1 MVAQGQLDR
10 IAALIDRLRPLASK
24 QRGMPV
30 EAEDWN
36 TLVDAVVGVI
46 GIAREQERGAGTQ
59 LEERFASRA
68 HEHLSEVDIGWL
80 DADLKSSLSQTE
92 STVSTRQAISA
103 LTTRIEG
110 LAAEVARLTRTSET
124 QQKDI
129 DRSAVDNL
137 ERGRLLR
144 SFEDRFGGLENLR
157 TTVTGITQ
165 SLDGVQRNL
174 TRVLDL
180 GNSLSDPTGAR
191 IDVAKLRRDVADLQ
205 ALGENLRGVD
215 GSVLRMRD
223 VELRLREVQDAV
235 GVGQANGLDS
245 RIAVATAAAEARS
258 NATLD
263 SRFEALRADVNTRN
277 EASAAALRT
286 QLTAEVASARTAI
299 DNSVTSRLA
308 EAETRS
314 DASIETKL
322 GARTEALRQ
331 SLLNEARAAIDTRL
345 ATLPNQIGAQVN
357 ASTAE
362 LATALR
368 AELASGAASNRAAME
383 QLLATRVA
391 EVETRLSAGLD
402 TRLQNRNEALRTE
415 LLAATNRLV
424 ADRLAA
430 FGDEVRRDLTA
441 SLSVSLR
448 DELTE
453 TVLRA
458 VRPQIAELAQNFE
471 RRIGAVEANLSG
483 IETRLNNRVTEA
495 VAASEA
501 RTVSR
506 LARVETDFNQRIV
519 TRDEVATRNLRL
531 EINRLEGRL
540 GPP

>member
-501 RTVSR
+501 RTGSR

>member
-46 GIAREQERGAGTQ
+46 GIAREQQRGAGTQ
-59 LEERFASRA
+59 LEERFAPRA

-80 DADLKSSLSQTE
+80 DADLKSNLAQTE

-263 SRFEALRADVNTRN
+263 SRFEAFRADVNTRN

-299 DNSVTSRLA
+299 DNSVTARLA

-383 QLLATRVA
+383 QLLATRA
-391 EVETRLSAGLD
+391 TEVETRLNAGLD

-415 LLAATNRLV
+415 LLTATNRLV

-501 RTVSR
+501 RTGSR